1 MVHHRWYYP
10 TGESADTVSTN
21 PLVMLEGWSHPTGCI
36 LSSHGGLVGLLDSH
50 TLGRA
55 LVTWCFLARRRNLH
69 TLLVARAQSW
79 LLGSMTLDSG
89 LVNRGCLAR

>member
-1 MVHHRWYYP
+1 MVHHRLYHP
-10 TGESADTVSTN
+10 TGESADTVSMN

-50 TLGRA
+50 TLGMA
-55 LVTWCFLARRRNLH
+55 LATWCFLARRRNLH
-69 TLLVARAQSW
+69 TLLVAMEQSW

-89 LVNRGCLAR
+89 LVNSGYVA